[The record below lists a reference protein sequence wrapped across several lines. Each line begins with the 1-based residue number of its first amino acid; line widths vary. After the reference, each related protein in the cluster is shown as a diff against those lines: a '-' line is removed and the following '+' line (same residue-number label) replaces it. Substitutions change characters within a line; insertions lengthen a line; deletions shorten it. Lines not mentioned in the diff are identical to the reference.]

1 MRTFTRWILDHRW
14 LVAGIWAIV
23 AVAAFASLQPA
34 SDALSSEFS
43 LPGREST
50 DANVLIAQRYGTGG
64 PRANGPI
71 VPVAQLP
78 QGTTVDSPG
87 VRRQIEESFAEIA
100 AAVPG
105 ARAANFGT
113 TGDRAFVSDDGRTT
127 FGVIWYT
134 PAEVAFDPAG
144 ESLEAAREAAAD
156 VRVAGAPVLISGID
170 ALSSAEEGSEGPSV
184 LIETLIGG
192 VFALIVLTFVF
203 GSAMALVPI
212 MIAAIAIPTTFLALW
227 PIAGVTEVSV
237 VVQFLVAL
245 IGLGIAIDYSLLIVM
260 RWREERA
267 AGRDNR
273 EAVVESMDHAGRAVI
288 FSGVAVAIGLLALVV
303 LPVPFLRSIGYGGML
318 IPIVSVLIGITLLP
332 VILDALG
339 PRLDRIGLKRR
350 TRDTGEGWIPWGR
363 FVVRH
368 RAIVGGLALLLLVVF
383 MGPVVNFSTG
393 TPDAEALASE
403 GAARTAL
410 DQLNESGIGSA
421 ALLPFDTVVVGGAP
435 GETATVLGTVDG
447 VRGAVA
453 PGGPGWED
461 ADTAIVNVFPFEENA
476 TDVVDGVRSAAS
488 ELPGEVLVGGA
499 VPANAD
505 FNSAVYGNFIWVLL
519 VILVVTF
526 VLLARVL
533 RSLLLPLKAVVFNIV
548 SIAAVWGFLVFFW
561 QQGNGSGLVFGIEPT
576 GTLTVWIPLMVF
588 AFLYGLSMDYEVFIL
603 SRMREEYDRV
613 GITDR
618 AVVLGIARTGRLVTA
633 GSLILF
639 GAFVALASGPETEVK
654 VFATALAVGIILDA
668 TIIRGMLLPAFV
680 SLFGRWNWWLPVWA
694 ARILRVEPSLP
705 GPEPRI
711 PVDDID
717 LRDPEIVGTPEA
729 AAERA

>member
-212 MIAAIAIPTTFLALW
+212 ATCGLATPTT
-227 PIAGVTEVSV
+227 
-237 VVQFLVAL
+237 
-245 IGLGIAIDYSLLIVM
+245 
-260 RWREERA
+260 
-267 AGRDNR
+267 
-273 EAVVESMDHAGRAVI
+273 
-288 FSGVAVAIGLLALVV
+288 
-303 LPVPFLRSIGYGGML
+303 
-318 IPIVSVLIGITLLP
+318 
-332 VILDALG
+332 
-339 PRLDRIGLKRR
+339 
-350 TRDTGEGWIPWGR
+350 
-363 FVVRH
+363 
-368 RAIVGGLALLLLVVF
+368 
-383 MGPVVNFSTG
+383 
-393 TPDAEALASE
+393 
-403 GAARTAL
+403 
-410 DQLNESGIGSA
+410 
-421 ALLPFDTVVVGGAP
+421 
-435 GETATVLGTVDG
+435 
-447 VRGAVA
+447 
-453 PGGPGWED
+453 
-461 ADTAIVNVFPFEENA
+461 
-476 TDVVDGVRSAAS
+476 
-488 ELPGEVLVGGA
+488 
-499 VPANAD
+499 
-505 FNSAVYGNFIWVLL
+505 
-519 VILVVTF
+519 
-526 VLLARVL
+526 
-533 RSLLLPLKAVVFNIV
+533 
-548 SIAAVWGFLVFFW
+548 
-561 QQGNGSGLVFGIEPT
+561 
-576 GTLTVWIPLMVF
+576 
-588 AFLYGLSMDYEVFIL
+588 
-603 SRMREEYDRV
+603 
-613 GITDR
+613 
-618 AVVLGIARTGRLVTA
+618 
-633 GSLILF
+633 
-639 GAFVALASGPETEVK
+639 
-654 VFATALAVGIILDA
+654 
-668 TIIRGMLLPAFV
+668 
-680 SLFGRWNWWLPVWA
+680 
-694 ARILRVEPSLP
+694 
-705 GPEPRI
+705 
-711 PVDDID
+711 
-717 LRDPEIVGTPEA
+717 
-729 AAERA
+729 